1 MIKDPCIHVAYADDH
16 TLVRTSVISYIQNLG
31 GIYADIEATNGLDLI
46 KQLEHASKLPDI
58 VMLDI
63 NMPGMDG
70 FETLQYLKRKWPDI
84 KSLILTAF
92 EAEWHLIKM
101 INIGI
106 NGYLLKN
113 CHPRT
118 IKLALETIQEFGVY
132 YADAA
137 EEHFYNKVQDGK
149 IKLPHITDKEMEYL
163 KYCPTDLS
171 YSQIAAQMNTTVKA
185 IEGYMTRLCEKLHIR
200 GRIGLA
206 MFAIQFGYSKVD
218 TKAISKMVIGLKK

>member
-16 TLVRTSVISYIQNLG
+16 ALVRTSILSYIQNLG
-31 GIYADIEATNGLDLI
+31 GICADIEANNGLELI
-46 KQLEHASKLPDI
+46 KQLEYAAKLPDV

-70 FETLQYLKRKWPDI
+70 FETLQYLKQKWPHI

-101 INIGI
+101 INIGA

-113 CHPRT
+113 CNPRA
-118 IKLALETIQEFGVY
+118 IKQALETIHEFGFY

-149 IKLPHITDKEMEYL
+149 IKLPHISEKEMEYL
-163 KYCPTDLS
+163 KYCPTDMS
-171 YSQIAAQMNTTVKA
+171 YSQIAVQMNTTVKA
-185 IEGYMTRLCEKLHIR
+185 IEGCMARLCEKLHIK

-206 MFAIQFGYSKVD
+206 MFAIQFGYSKID
-218 TKAISKMVIGLKK
+218 TKAISKIAIGLKK